1 MKLSEKIVVM
11 VLGAIVIASIASG
24 CIDDTERF
32 ETAVSLVTEE
42 TTTEEISETKSTVFG
57 RKGRPSITEELPYD
71 NMEPDTGNIEIFNGD
86 SADDYRADS
95 DGWDNSGDIGELQEA
110 EDVAEYYKETE
121 AYIEPEYYEETYQ
134 EAYSGYTAEDFKVL
148 GVIHWNGWTWTWY
161 SERVLPG
168 NGLYIPGRYSDGYFV
183 RDGSGNICLASS
195 DLAKGT
201 IVATPFGQ
209 GCVYDTGCASGVLDV
224 YVSW

>member
-1 MKLSEKIVVM
+1 MKRIEKITVII
-11 VLGAIVIASIASG
+11 LSLIVISCISMG
-24 CIDDTERF
+24 CIDDTAKF
-32 ETAVSLVTEE
+32 ETVPFVAEE

-57 RKGRPSITEELPYD
+57 RKGRKTDDNRNYNADTEIYSVDITDSNSVDSID
-71 NMEPDTGNIEIFNGD
+71 RNIG
-86 SADDYRADS
+86 S
-95 DGWDNSGDIGELQEA
+95 DIGELQEA

-209 GCVYDTGCASGVLDV
+209 GCVYDIGCASGVLDV